1 MTENI
6 KIRLGDTGNVLL
18 KVAGIV
24 GAITVIAGGYT
35 FYLNHLW
42 KPKIEVLEVD
52 FEKGK
57 AKVKMGGN
65 WGKILDIDGDTLFL
79 LAGDWGIKFGT
90 ILQDGKTVY
99 DRLELVRKGMVYEY
113 LKR

>member
-6 KIRLGDTGNVLL
+6 KIGFGETSKILL
-18 KVAGIV
+18 KVAGVV
-24 GAITVIAGGYT
+24 GAITVIAGGYG
-35 FYLNHLW
+35 FYMNYLW
-42 KPKIEVLEVD
+42 KPTVEVIDVD
-52 FEKGK
+52 FEQGK
-57 AKVKMGGN
+57 AKIKLGGA
-65 WGKILDIDGDTLFL
+65 WGKIIEIDGDTLFL

-90 ILQDGKTVY
+90 ILKDGKTVY